1 MKKLLLALV
10 FTLVAFPVYAY
21 ELLMFSNPACSWCQ
35 KFMDEVEP
43 EYHGQN
49 IYSRKLPLR
58 IIPTK
63 GRPPQWFNDALDKG
77 NINPI
82 ESIPTFVIWDK
93 DRELARL
100 TGYTGKDE
108 FYRNLHDYL
117 VANEALFGKLE
128 ESTPPRAEPR
138 REEGSHMK
146 LEKFPNGVFKS
157 QDIMDHIYKTETE
170 AQVAA
175 NFLGCLGTHTHVV
188 NGKTIHMPCKMD

>member
-21 ELLMFSNPACSWCQ
+21 ELLMFSNPACSYCK

-49 IYSRKLPLR
+49 IYARKLPLR

-82 ESIPTFVIWDK
+82 ESIPTFIVWDEK
-93 DRELARL
+93 EIARL
-100 TGYTGKDE
+100 VGYGGKE
-108 FYRNLHDYL
+108 SFYESLGMFIEENGKIKIKKPEGSRGPMDIWGGRNPPPEGVVQSKDLFAHTYGT
-117 VANEALFGKLE
+117 AEEALKASEWFGCD
-128 ESTPPRAEPR
+128 
-138 REEGSHMK
+138 G
-146 LEKFPNGVFKS
+146 N
-157 QDIMDHIYKTETE
+157 
-170 AQVAA
+170 
-175 NFLGCLGTHTHVV
+175 
-188 NGKTIHMPCKMD
+188 IHYHKHENVWMPCTMN

>member
-21 ELLMFSNPACSWCQ
+21 ELLMFSNPACSYCQ

-49 IYSRKLPLR
+49 IYSKKLPLR

-63 GRPPQWFNDALDKG
+63 GRPPQWFQDAVEAG
-77 NINPI
+77 NIGPI
-82 ESIPTFVIWDK
+82 ESIPTFVVWHEG
-93 DRELARL
+93 REVARL
-100 TGYTGKDE
+100 TGYKGKDN
-108 FYRNLHDYL
+108 FYRDLHNYL
-117 VANEALFGKLE
+117 VANEDKFGKLD
-128 ESTPPRAEPR
+128 ESTPKKQ
-138 REEGSHMK
+138 EGSHMN

-175 NFLGCLGTHTHVV
+175 NFLGCLGTHTHRM
-188 NGKTIHMPCKMD
+188 NGETIHMPCKMD